1 MKKIYE
7 SPVTKVLNVEL
18 NQMIA
23 ASTQEVKVG
32 GSYNGG
38 AIDTRG
44 GNAMWDSAEVY

>member
-38 AIDTRG
+38 AIGSRC
-44 GNAMWDSAEVY
+44 GNDMWDDEEDY